1 MAYENE
7 RKKLYGRD
15 IMGNRQKAA
24 VALEYEA
31 GEKAPKVIAAGKG
44 YIAEKIIEKAK
55 EDIYVHKDPK
65 LAKSLADIDIGEY
78 IPPELYKVVAE
89 VLAFVDT
96 MDKIKGKTF
105 DSKKRWGVEK

>member
-31 GEKAPKVIAAGKG
+31 GEKAP
-44 YIAEKIIEKAK
+44 
-55 EDIYVHKDPK
+55 
-65 LAKSLADIDIGEY
+65 
-78 IPPELYKVVAE
+78 
-89 VLAFVDT
+89 
-96 MDKIKGKTF
+96 
-105 DSKKRWGVEK
+105 